1 MRKYN
6 VPVVVAINQFGTDT
20 DEELKYIEEYCI
32 SKGADFALS
41 NVFGKGGEGGVELAN
56 KVVEACESRMHLN
69 RSIHSTSHSRKKLKR
84 LRRKSTVRQR

>member
-41 NVFGKGGEGGVELAN
+41 NVFGKGGERWRR
-56 KVVEACESRMHLN
+56 AC
-69 RSIHSTSHSRKKLKR
+69 K
-84 LRRKSTVRQR
+84 